1 MTVRVPA
8 SRCARASCCPTLDDV
23 QKTVSGPDPSGP
35 ESARTKRAASTG
47 EPSVYDVARHAG
59 VALGTVS
66 NVLNHP
72 HKVAEKTRI
81 KVQRSIDELGF
92 VRNGTAGALAA
103 GTKNTIGFVTIDLS
117 NSFFLDMARGAE
129 EEAQQFGKSLLLAN
143 SDLKL
148 TKQDAYLTLFDEER
162 VAGILLAPLPYAL
175 QSAERVRSH
184 GRPVVVLNDSASDLD
199 VCSVLVNNQHGGY
212 MAARHLIELGRTR
225 LAFVGGPDSLRPI
238 HDRHEGVKRAVA
250 ETNGAV
256 RLEFLPTREVQVEDG
271 RKVGHAIATREK
283 RRVPDGIVAA
293 ADLLALGILQ
303 SLLSVSDL
311 SVPDDVALIGYD
323 NNRSAWDSMIPISTL
338 SQPGEEMGREAARLL
353 LDEIQSPATHVHR
366 RVILEPTVIARAST
380 VGR

>member
-1 MTVRVPA
+1 
-8 SRCARASCCPTLDDV
+8 V